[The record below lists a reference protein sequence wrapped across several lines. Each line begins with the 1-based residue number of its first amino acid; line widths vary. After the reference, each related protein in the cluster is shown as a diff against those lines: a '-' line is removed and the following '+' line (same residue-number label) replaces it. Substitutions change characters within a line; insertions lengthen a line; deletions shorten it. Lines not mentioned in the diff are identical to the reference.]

1 MPSPVGDHILF
12 DDFHQVKAA
21 GGAAC
26 SSGPWVITAE
36 SSSAYSNAD
45 LASGV
50 LRLAVHSDCA
60 DAIMVAGAKTNW
72 RVSDG
77 AIDALFR
84 VKIED
89 LTDIGVSMGFTDAN
103 TEACL
108 IPFTVA
114 GTTLTT
120 TASTAIGFVIDTTSA
135 DAGNWRT
142 AYVDD
147 DVDGSLVCTCNS
159 PTQGKYQTFRVR
171 LEDNGCGNQVRA
183 EFSINCNEYYEVRT
197 ATIDRDA
204 LLTPFVGAMNSCG
217 SAVVNVDTDYIY
229 VAGSRVGDCG

>member
-26 SSGPWVITAE
+26 SSDPWVITAE
-36 SSSAYSNAD
+36 SCSAYTNQD

-50 LRLAVHSDCA
+50 VRLTAHSDA
-60 DAIMVAGAKTNW
+60 SDAIMIAGAKTNW
-72 RVSDG
+72 RVQDG

-84 VKIED
+84 FKIDE
-89 LTDIGVSMGFTDAN
+89 LTHTGISVGFTDAN
-103 TEACL
+103 TESNL
-108 IPFTVA
+108 MPFHLD

-120 TASTAIGFVIDTTSA
+120 TATTAIGFVMDTNAS
-135 DAGNWRT
+135 DVGNFYSV
-142 AYVDD
+142 YVDD
-147 DVDGSLVCTCNS
+147 DTDGSLVCS
-159 PTQGKYQTFRVR
+159 GYQPTAAKYQTVR
-171 LEDNGCGNQVRA
+171 IHLEDNGCGKQARA
-183 EFSINCNEYYEVRT
+183 EFSINCNCYYEVRT

-204 LLTPFVGAMNSCG
+204 LLTPFVGLMNSG
-217 SAVVNVDTDYIY
+217 GAGLNLDIDYIY